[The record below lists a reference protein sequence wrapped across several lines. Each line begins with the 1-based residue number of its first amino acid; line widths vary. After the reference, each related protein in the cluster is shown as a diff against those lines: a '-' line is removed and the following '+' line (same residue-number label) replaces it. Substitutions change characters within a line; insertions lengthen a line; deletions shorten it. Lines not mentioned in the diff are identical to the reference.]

1 MKTKATLF
9 GRLVRKYRID
19 HGKVLKDM
27 ANGIGVSTAHASA
40 LELGNKRISEDFVQK
55 VGNFFELNSSQ
66 MEELRHA
73 ASISQPSVKMD
84 VSDWEEFDR
93 SMAVSF
99 ARKYQ
104 DLPNDRKVKLKE
116 LLEG

>member
-1 MKTKATLF
+1 MKTKATQF
-9 GRLVRKYRID
+9 GRLLRKYRID

-55 VGNFFELNSSQ
+55 VGNYFELNASQ
-66 MEELRHA
+66 MDELRHA
-73 ASISQPSVKMD
+73 ASVSQPSIKMD
-84 VSDWEEFDR
+84 VSGWEDFDR

-104 DLPNDRKVKLKE
+104 DLPTDRKEKLKE